1 MTELQKLYTVD
12 VTRYNIKTGVVYH
25 RESLGLVPMTHKE
38 ATTLLSKQQKI
49 AGCSFVLVEEISK

>member
-1 MTELQKLYTVD
+1 MTQLQKLYTVD

-38 ATTLLSKQQKI
+38 ATTLLSKQQML
-49 AGCSFVLVEEISK
+49 GVVLF